1 MPGRIIQVEKLEL
14 SQFRKIYCKCPAKSN
29 VNFNNNKYT
38 SRSATTISTLFYS
51 LISLVVISDLITS
64 YLCSSVLASSNSGV
78 NFIQNDYDLDKTKCI
93 QSLLVNR
100 HQIPDSAFNAT
111 SEVVDP
117 SGAKRYNAHS
127 IRNENTDFA
136 WCPGKR
142 ISTDCD
148 EYVEID
154 MGELNIITKVVISGL
169 LAEGGGSRYTPYFY
183 IRYKREINEENWRTY
198 RQLRP
203 TIISR
208 LLGGLD
214 ALVPKFVVL
223 DPPLIARWIRIYP
236 YRDTPGFVCIRLEAY
251 GCHFSD
257 DLVEYRIPEGSLA
270 HPPYQAETS
279 LYKSQGSEVFTNENL
294 NSSQAGGGLPF
305 SDTCYDGHRIE
316 PGSLLDGG
324 LGCLIDLNSA
334 NRDTI
339 PSIQQ
344 TVGVSSKADSSMNYQ
359 FVGWHRDRWK
369 SSQDKNNDVVDM
381 LFRFASVR
389 NFTRLRLYI
398 SNNYLEKI
406 RLPRRLEVKFSVGG
420 VHFSGQLPISREFKL
435 ENRSLGVFSIILDLS
450 HRIGQVVQ
458 LKAFFADDW
467 LLFSEIRFESEKVTT
482 PIKIDELAMLSSKSF
497 NHQSINEEV
506 DSTNTKRES
515 DANKVPSSNDT
526 SVLDDSS
533 TRLSTVVILV
543 LVLLCCFLGLLA
555 GVACFSVT
563 WMHRKRHDLEREK
576 HQVHKTLLIRG
587 EDALNVCTTT
597 GLCGNGNVN
606 LIGGGG
612 DAGYATVRPN
622 MYPFLLSAAKPEMG
636 VSTVLPNGGLQSYH
650 QIVLSSNTS
659 TESPNSVSNEKN
671 SSQQQSQLRQTS
683 QSNVGM
689 IIGQQSNTI
698 VNRLSGGTIGPSDGV
713 TSETEA
719 FCDNNNNKHND
730 DNDETHP
737 HHRYSL
743 SLFNNN
749 HQYHHHHQI
758 RKQHSSVLSS
768 LLCISKMKKHRR
780 KQCSVKINHN
790 NRTISQLDHTNNIH
804 GNINSKEIDYITATT
819 TTNNNISNNNTEFLN
834 TVNNFSRVN
843 QLVSSQSGHNL
854 GLCSTDLL
862 NAHLRGQTSVQ
873 AANGLLQIDL
883 SRGHPSMLIN
893 GRPLMRIPA
902 SSNPSDVTDNSWLLQ
917 TGYRNNNAVCCTSSI
932 GMNLLNSEPGVY
944 TTVGGAESDV
954 DSNGASTMSPE
965 YASTS
970 MLHDYPMLAATLAQL
985 NQQRLAANLTPS
997 MNIQPNLYPCANPLN
1012 TGLSSNCSVNFNILS
1027 NPPLNSPFSNN
1038 NIINNPSTYGNISCH
1053 KNNFLTSVN
1062 TIQQPLLFT
1071 NPHSIHDMMMMTT
1084 KTTTT
1089 AAITTSSVT
1098 KLLNG
1103 IQSSQ
1108 IGNNGSNNHHYGVES
1123 DIVQNVFQQNNYQ
1136 SQNQQMYDAYNLP
1149 TPSAPIYYPIAHQII
1164 SSTMGQYFPC
1174 IITSTQTTG
1183 LSSISASSLGIAPHT
1198 VLSPSSSA
1206 KSNNSINNTATTTT
1220 YNDNNNNN
1228 NNNPT
1233 LLGRGGHF
1241 NNEYK
1246 SPKRNDIVN
1255 IEQSHKRSDVNKLDF
1270 NVKSASTTNTC
1281 LSKSNYRVSNHNP
1294 WIKASNS
1301 NRYDE
1306 LEQTQRRQLDEN
1318 LLPPTPSSPPPPLPQ
1333 SMTTPKHH

>member
-1 MPGRIIQVEKLEL
+1 MEREREK
-14 SQFRKIYCKCPAKSN
+14 
-29 VNFNNNKYT
+29 NKL
-38 SRSATTISTLFYS
+38 RLFYS
-51 LISLVVISDLITS
+51 LISLVVISDLFAS

-78 NFIQNDYDLDKTKCI
+78 SFIQNDYDLDKTKCI

-142 ISTDCD
+142 ISTECD

-251 GCHFSD
+251 GCRFSD

-270 HPPYQAETS
+270 HPPYQAETN
-279 LYKSQGSEVFTNENL
+279 LYKSQGSEVFTTEKL

-339 PSIQQ
+339 PSIRQ
-344 TVGVSSKADSSMNYQ
+344 TVGVSSKADSSMNHQ

-369 SSQDKNNDVVDM
+369 SSQDKDNDVVDM

-482 PIKIDELAMLSSKSF
+482 PIKIDELAMLSEKSS
-497 NHQSINEEV
+497 NHQSINEEE
-506 DSTNTKRES
+506 DLMNTKHES

-526 SVLDDSS
+526 SVFDDPT

-597 GLCGNGNVN
+597 GLRSNGDVN
-606 LIGGGG
+606 LIGSGG
-612 DAGYATVRPN
+612 DGGYATVRPN
-622 MYPFLLSAAKPEMG
+622 MYPFLLSAAKPEIG

-671 SSQQQSQLRQTS
+671 SSQQQAQLRQTS

-698 VNRLSGGTIGPSDGV
+698 VNRLSGDTIGPSDGV

-743 SLFNNN
+743 SLFNN
-749 HQYHHHHQI
+749 HQYHHNHQF

-768 LLCISKMKKHRR
+768 LLCISKMKKHR
-780 KQCSVKINHN
+780 
-790 NRTISQLDHTNNIH
+790 L
-804 GNINSKEIDYITATT
+804 
-819 TTNNNISNNNTEFLN
+819 
-834 TVNNFSRVN
+834 N

-893 GRPLMRIPA
+893 GRPLMRISA

-917 TGYRNNNAVCCTSSI
+917 TGYRNNNAVCCTSSM

-944 TTVGGAESDV
+944 TTVSGAESDV

-970 MLHDYPMLAATLAQL
+970 MLHDYPILAATLAQL
-985 NQQRLAANLTPS
+985 NQQRLAATLTPS
-997 MNIQPNLYPCANPLN
+997 MNIQPNLYPCSNPLN
-1012 TGLSSNCSVNFNILS
+1012 IGSSSNCSVNFNILS

-1038 NIINNPSTYGNISCH
+1038 SNIINNSSTY
-1053 KNNFLTSVN
+1053 
-1062 TIQQPLLFT
+1062 
-1071 NPHSIHDMMMMTT
+1071 
-1084 KTTTT
+1084 
-1089 AAITTSSVT
+1089 
-1098 KLLNG
+1098 
-1103 IQSSQ
+1103 
-1108 IGNNGSNNHHYGVES
+1108 
-1123 DIVQNVFQQNNYQ
+1123 
-1136 SQNQQMYDAYNLP
+1136 
-1149 TPSAPIYYPIAHQII
+1149 
-1164 SSTMGQYFPC
+1164 
-1174 IITSTQTTG
+1174 
-1183 LSSISASSLGIAPHT
+1183 
-1198 VLSPSSSA
+1198 
-1206 KSNNSINNTATTTT
+1206 
-1220 YNDNNNNN
+1220 
-1228 NNNPT
+1228 
-1233 LLGRGGHF
+1233 
-1241 NNEYK
+1241 
-1246 SPKRNDIVN
+1246 
-1255 IEQSHKRSDVNKLDF
+1255 DVNKLDF
-1270 NVKSASTTNTC
+1270 NVKSSLTTNTC

-1294 WIKASNS
+1294 WIKVSNS
-1301 NRYDE
+1301 NRYGE
-1306 LEQTQRRQLDEN
+1306 LEPAQRRQHDEN
-1318 LLPPTPSSPPPPLPQ
+1318 LLPPTPSSPPPPLPRTI
-1333 SMTTPKHH
+1333 TTTKHH

>member
-14 SQFRKIYCKCPAKSN
+14 SQFRKIYCKCTAKSN
-29 VNFNNNKYT
+29 VNSNNDKYT
-38 SRSATTISTLFYS
+38 FRSATTVSTLFYS
-51 LISLVVISDLITS
+51 LISLVVISDLIAT

-251 GCHFSD
+251 GCRFSD

-279 LYKSQGSEVFTNENL
+279 LYKSQGSEVFTNDNL

-344 TVGVSSKADSSMNYQ
+344 TVGVSPKADSSMNYQ

-497 NHQSINEEV
+497 NHQSINEEE

-612 DAGYATVRPN
+612 GDAGYATVRPN

-671 SSQQQSQLRQTS
+671 SSQQQSQLRQKS

-737 HHRYSL
+737 HNRYSL
-743 SLFNNN
+743 SLFNN

-758 RKQHSSVLSS
+758 RKQHPSVLSS

-804 GNINSKEIDYITATT
+804 GNINSKEIDHITATT
-819 TTNNNISNNNTEFLN
+819 TTTNNISNNNTEFLN
-834 TVNNFSRVN
+834 TVDNFSRVN

-997 MNIQPNLYPCANPLN
+997 MSIQPNLYPCANPLN

-1053 KNNFLTSVN
+1053 KNNFLTSIN

-1174 IITSTQTTG
+1174 IITSTQSTG
-1183 LSSISASSLGIAPHT
+1183 LSSISASSSGIAPHT

-1206 KSNNSINNTATTTT
+1206 KSSNSINNTATTTT
-1220 YNDNNNNN
+1220 YN

-1233 LLGRGGHF
+1233 LLGRGGHI

-1270 NVKSASTTNTC
+1270 NVKSGSTTNTC

-1306 LEQTQRRQLDEN
+1306 LEQAQRRQHDEN